1 MLGQAEALPHA
12 VNIYQFP
19 EASEV
24 IAILELGLNRAIAG
38 EITSVESLN
47 GMADE
52 IHEVMAG
59 HAYTTGQVEPLK

>member
-1 MLGQAEALPHA
+1 MKPLAEALPHA

-24 IAILELGLNRAIAG
+24 IAVLELGLNRAIAG
-38 EITSVESLN
+38 EITAVDALN

-52 IHEVMAG
+52 IHAIMAK
-59 HAYTTGQVEPLK
+59 HQYNTGQIERL